1 MNAPTAPLFS
11 RTRGGFRI
19 RTGGFQKEESPL
31 HPAVC
36 TATTNPTKKCGG
48 SGDVSGEMRDGVGD
62 GRVGGKGGR
71 ETRRKVERRKKKRE
85 GQRVVVGQGARGGRV
100 SE

>member
-1 MNAPTAPLFS
+1 LNAPTAPLFS
-11 RTRGGFRI
+11 RNERWLGEERGVPRN
-19 RTGGFQKEESPL
+19 ESPL

-48 SGDVSGEMRDGVGD
+48 SGDVSGEMRDGVGE

-71 ETRRKVERRKKKRE
+71 ETRRKVERRKKERRP
-85 GQRVVVGQGARGGRV
+85 RVVVGQGARGGRV